1 MAKSIEHN
9 IFPDL
14 APRAE
19 LYEKIGLIEKSW
31 LDQAALMFPE
41 HLNTLIN
48 GFSFF
53 QLNGVQAIFEEKDE
67 RLKTIGISSNFISGL
82 YNQSFPLCY
91 VIICRN
97 SRISIYLGTNNQGAY
112 GLSALLEATV
122 GETLYKASK
131 ISDSHFIEAC
141 QYSSALTGIP
151 TPPDNTKNNFARR
164 FNWDSGIDN
173 LVSAMMNEDWAFMVQ
188 AFPINREQTNRWL
201 ESCTREVKDIKEA
214 FLLRDIQKSNRTAVY
229 YTEVLEKSIKRLVKG
244 KQQKLWQTGVYFL
257 ANNQETVLRGSA
269 LLTSIYSG
277 DKSSPEPVRSHLCRR
292 SGGDSPFINC
302 FHSKELC
309 NFISLPTREFPGFR
323 LHEEAVFDVDFES
336 VPDASVL
343 IGQVMANNRTCNHP
357 CAISIDDLTK
367 HGIVAGVTGS
377 GKTNTVFNILLQL
390 NQPHN
395 IPFLV
400 IEPAKSEYRD
410 LLHEID
416 SLLVF
421 TLGEERP
428 GLSAPFRLNPFYFS
442 QGISLQTHIDFLK
455 AVFSASFVMYAP
467 MPYIL
472 EECLYKIYEDK
483 GWNLVTSANERG
495 YSEAAFPTLTDLY
508 WKIDDVVDRI
518 GYQDR
523 TTMDIKSALKTRIN
537 NLCIGGKGMML
548 NTSVSVPI
556 REIMSRPVVF
566 ELKYLGNDE
575 EKAFMMGL
583 ILMAVW
589 EYYEAIKGVEK
600 QRTDGLKHLLVIEEA
615 HRLLKNVPT
624 EKASEEQS
632 NIRGQGIET
641 FCNLLSEIRSYGEGV
656 IVSEQIP
663 VKLAPDVVKNSNL
676 KIMHRL
682 VAKEDRDFLGDTMSL
697 DSHQK
702 RQAVRLGVGEGVFF
716 REGLDR
722 SLKVRVPVS
731 ETKKQ
736 GTSFTDSDICQ
747 AMQTRF
753 YHQHSDI
760 LIKFNACKRCKYKDA
775 TRCELIKRQVSG
787 FTALDSW
794 PEIGIKLFIPY
805 LADPGRKGFKEYL
818 RSIIDVDEEL
828 FYCFTAH
835 LIQDYI
841 KGKGDYF
848 KWPFEKV
855 ERLVAKAQQSIDG
868 DGFTSI
874 IGHYCHEVLSCQG
887 SRYSLCKT
895 RCRQKGL
902 YCYEGSILARDPG
915 THNRLINFL
924 SSDHYGQEFYQQL
937 VVLLKDFIGGFVP
950 SGYDSTVQDL
960 SICYLI
966 QKLNEHNLTLS
977 TQQNVLENFIEA
989 LN

>member
-14 APRAE
+14 APKAE
-19 LYEKIGLIEKSW
+19 LYEKIGLIEKAW

-41 HLNTLIN
+41 HINALVN
-48 GFSFF
+48 GFSFYK
-53 QLNGVQAIFEEKDE
+53 LDGVQAIFKEKDE
-67 RLKTIGISSNFISGL
+67 SLKTIGISPNFISGI
-82 YNQSFPLCY
+82 YNQRFPLCF
-91 VIICRN
+91 VISCRN

-122 GETLYKASK
+122 GASLYKASK
-131 ISDSHFIEAC
+131 IIDNHLTESC
-141 QYSSALTGIP
+141 QYGSALTGIP
-151 TPPDNTKNNFARR
+151 TPPDNTKNNIAKR

-173 LVSAMMNEDWAFMVQ
+173 LISAMMNEDWAFIVQ
-188 AFPINREQTNRWL
+188 AFPIARDQTNQWL

-229 YTEVLEKSIKRLVKG
+229 YTEILEKSIKRLVKG
-244 KQQKLWQTGVYFL
+244 KQQGLWQTGVYFL
-257 ANNQETVLRGSA
+257 ANSQETVLRGSA

-292 SGGDSPFINC
+292 SGGNSPFINC

-309 NFISLPTREFPGFR
+309 NFISLPTREFSGFR
-323 LHEEAVFDVDFES
+323 LHEEAVFDVDFEAVQDS
-336 VPDASVL
+336 SLL

-357 CAISIDDLTK
+357 CAISVNDLTK

-377 GKTNTVFNILLQL
+377 GKTNTVFNMLRQL

-410 LLHEID
+410 LFHEID

-428 GLSAPFRLNPFYFS
+428 GASAPFRLNPFYFS

-483 GWNLVTSANERG
+483 GWNLVTSINERG

-508 WKIDDVVDRI
+508 WKIDEVVDRI

-556 REIMSRPVVF
+556 REIMCRPTVF

-600 QRTDGLKHLLVIEEA
+600 QKTDGLKHLLVIEEA

-624 EKASEEQS
+624 EKVSEEQS

-663 VKLAPDVVKNSNL
+663 IKLAPDVVKNSNL

-682 VAKEDRDFLGDTMSL
+682 VAKEDRDWLGDTMSL
-697 DSHQK
+697 NSHQK
-702 RQAVRLGVGEGVFF
+702 RQAVCLGVGEGIFF

-722 SLKVRVPVS
+722 SLKISVPVS
-731 ETKKQ
+731 KSKKQ
-736 GTSFTDSDICQ
+736 GTSFTDSEICHL
-747 AMQTRF
+747 MQTRF

-760 LIKFNACKRCKYKDA
+760 LVKFNACNRCKHKDDSQ
-775 TRCELIKRQVSG
+775 CELIKKQVSI
-787 FTALDSW
+787 FTAMDSW
-794 PEIGIKLFIPY
+794 PETGIKLFIPY
-805 LADPGRKGFKEYL
+805 LTDPGRKGFEEYL
-818 RSIIDVDEEL
+818 RSIIDIDEEL
-828 FYCFTAH
+828 IYCFIAH
-835 LIQDYI
+835 LIRDYLR
-841 KGKGDYF
+841 GKGDYF
-848 KWPFEKV
+848 KWPFETV
-855 ERLVAKAQQSIDG
+855 ESLVAKAHQEIEEEE
-868 DGFTSI
+868 FATI
-874 IGHYCHEVLSCQG
+874 IGHYCRQVSSEHKSKF
-887 SRYSLCKT
+887 SLCEKN
-895 RCRQKGL
+895 CRQKGL
-902 YCYEGSILARDPG
+902 FCYEGSILAKDPG
-915 THNRLINFL
+915 THNRLINLL
-924 SSDHYGQEFYQQL
+924 STDNYGEEFYQRL
-937 VVLLKDFIGGFVP
+937 VVLLTDFVEDYVPEGF
-950 SGYDSTVQDL
+950 DQTVKDL
-960 SICYLI
+960 SVCYLI
-966 QKLNEHNLTLS
+966 QKLNEHNITLS
-977 TQQNVLENFIEA
+977 TQHRILGNFIEA